1 MDKPLKTI
9 FHIDEQEY
17 KKVYEKKFSAPY
29 TEHFDFNVKCD
40 NKGNTVPI
48 FLCITKD
55 MLLTMERINRLTVDL
70 ERIIKPIPPIGIQQF
85 FMSCL
90 REEILATN
98 AIEGVHSTRK
108 EVNDAIEQQDNSN
121 DKYNIRLW
129 GIVNKYSKLLNREL
143 INFTTCKDLRAF
155 YDEFVLDEI
164 IKADPSNRP
173 DGIYFRKGPVSV
185 NNGIESIH
193 EGVFPE
199 DKIISCMET
208 ALNILNDKN
217 MPILVRVGLYH
228 YLFGYIHPFYDGNGR
243 TSRFISSY
251 YLSHYVHPLLG
262 VRLSITIKKT
272 KRVYYKLFDEANHPL
287 NKGELTYFVV
297 SFTAIIEKALQETV
311 DILSKKSL
319 QFTNLLSKLPVIV
332 KSKKYL
338 KIYDILLQAA
348 LFSDNIGATV
358 KEIAASTHLHENT
371 VQKHLQELQATT
383 DHIIVHST
391 TRAYRYELNLDT
403 CFKEMDGNL
412 SGKR

>member
-1 MDKPLKTI
+1 
-9 FHIDEQEY
+9 
-17 KKVYEKKFSAPY
+17 
-29 TEHFDFNVKCD
+29 
-40 NKGNTVPI
+40 
-48 FLCITKD
+48 

>member
-1 MDKPLKTI
+1 
-9 FHIDEQEY
+9 
-17 KKVYEKKFSAPY
+17 
-29 TEHFDFNVKCD
+29 
-40 NKGNTVPI
+40 
-48 FLCITKD
+48 

-412 SGKR
+412 LGKR

>member
-17 KKVYEKKFSAPY
+17 KKVYEKRFSAPY

-40 NKGNTVPI
+40 NKENTVPI